1 MLRHF
6 FKLSEHHTT
15 IKIEVFAGIATFLTM
30 AYICLVNPAVLAL
43 AGIDQGAAFVA
54 TCLAAAIGS
63 ASMGLLANYPIAIA
77 PSMGLNAYFTYG
89 IVLGAGHRWQVA
101 LGAAF
106 VSGLIFTALSL
117 SPLRRYLI
125 QCIPHSLK
133 MAMIAGIGLFLAI
146 IGFKNSG
153 LIVSSTTTLVTL
165 GNLHQ
170 PTVLLAILG
179 FFIMIALEALGFISA
194 ILLSILSITLI
205 SVLLGYSHFHGI
217 IALPP
222 SILPTL
228 GQMDFKGAFNLG
240 LLTIIFAFLF
250 VDLFDATGTLMGIGY
265 RAGLMNAEGQ
275 LPRMKQA
282 MFVDSATILVGA
294 VLGTSSTTSY
304 LESMVGV
311 KMGGRTGLTACVV
324 GLLFLLTLFFE
335 PLATSIPLYAS
346 APALIYVALLMSKS
360 IADLDWTDVTEY
372 APAMITVLTMP
383 LTFSIADGIAFGFIA
398 YTLIKLFSGRYRDL
412 NSTLVVLTVA
422 FIIKYTWFN

>member
-1 MLRHF
+1 
-6 FKLSEHHTT
+6 
-15 IKIEVFAGIATFLTM
+15 
-30 AYICLVNPAVLAL
+30 
-43 AGIDQGAAFVA
+43 
-54 TCLAAAIGS
+54 
-63 ASMGLLANYPIAIA
+63 
-77 PSMGLNAYFTYG
+77 
-89 IVLGAGHRWQVA
+89 
-101 LGAAF
+101 
-106 VSGLIFTALSL
+106 
-117 SPLRRYLI
+117 
-125 QCIPHSLK
+125 
-133 MAMIAGIGLFLAI
+133 
-146 IGFKNSG
+146 
-153 LIVSSTTTLVTL
+153 
-165 GNLHQ
+165 
-170 PTVLLAILG
+170 
-179 FFIMIALEALGFISA
+179 MIALEALGFISA